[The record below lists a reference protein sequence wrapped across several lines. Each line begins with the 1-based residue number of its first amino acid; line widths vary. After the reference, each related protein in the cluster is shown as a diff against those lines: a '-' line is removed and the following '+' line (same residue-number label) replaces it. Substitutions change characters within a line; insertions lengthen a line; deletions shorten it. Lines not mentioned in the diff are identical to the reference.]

1 MWCAVCVCADW
12 LYFRQIS
19 ENVIRVEVP
28 MEVAIILFHHCYA
41 DTAQKMSHIKFSHVE
56 KDRAEMQKTEND
68 PSKFKL
74 NYSSAKERRKRRGDG
89 EDERERERD
98 REA

>member
-56 KDRAEMQKTEND
+56 KDRAEMQKTEN
-68 PSKFKL
+68 KTIQA
-74 NYSSAKERRKRRGDG
+74 NSSSTTPVLKNGGNEEATEKMK
-89 EDERERERD
+89 ERERER
-98 REA
+98 